1 MKAWLLLQ
9 QLYEIIIWFRSSKMT
24 IDILISEVEMERRI
38 YLDIDMDFF
47 VEPIQKESVDNIRLF
62 HDREC
67 KVFSVNSVV
76 DELKVRGVSWQNSKI
91 SCFTNHK
98 TSYTHWWLTKKQDSI
113 LIHID
118 AHSDLYRNANKD
130 LRLLHNGDIGC
141 YNFIWYG
148 IRDGF
153 IGEVYWV
160 IPDSLKEL
168 LHVKNAGNIINN
180 SLIIDK
186 AVDERGLHIR
196 MECIVLTGVL
206 KQITVHVCT
215 IDQLPDF
222 NRVCDHVTIATSP
235 EFVPA
240 ACDELVL
247 ELLDAFGVSTV
258 VSQNIYNQHKDMLK
272 KTSEELKTAWEKIE
286 K

>member
-1 MKAWLLLQ
+1 L
-9 QLYEIIIWFRSSKMT
+9 T
-24 IDILISEVEMERRI
+24 N
-38 YLDIDMDFF
+38 
-47 VEPIQKESVDNIRLF
+47 QKKSDTRWG
-62 HDREC
+62 R
-67 KVFSVNSVV
+67 K
-76 DELKVRGVSWQNSKI
+76 
-91 SCFTNHK
+91 
-98 TSYTHWWLTKKQDSI
+98 KKQDSI

-118 AHSDLYRNANKD
+118 AHSDLYRNTNKD

-196 MECIVLTGVL
+196 MECIVITGVL
-206 KQITVHVCT
+206 KQMTVHICT

-222 NRVCDHVTIATSP
+222 NRVCDNVTIATSP

-240 ACDELVL
+240 ACDELVF
-247 ELLDAFGVSTV
+247 ELLDAFSVSTV